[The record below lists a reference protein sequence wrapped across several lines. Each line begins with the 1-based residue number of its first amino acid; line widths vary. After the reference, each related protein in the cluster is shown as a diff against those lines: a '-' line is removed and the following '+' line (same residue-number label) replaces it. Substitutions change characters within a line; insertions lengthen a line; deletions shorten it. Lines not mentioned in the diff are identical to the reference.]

1 MSASAEELIVAL
13 RASLKERELLRRLLA
28 QSQEPIAIVGTACRF
43 PGGVRSPEELWR
55 LIAAG
60 GDAISEFPVDRGWDL
75 ERLYD
80 PDPDRPGSSYTRHG
94 GFLHDAADFDA
105 EFFGIGPREALAMDP
120 QQRLLLEGAWEA
132 LENAGIDPTSLRNSD
147 TGVFVGIMAGD
158 YGLTGHA
165 AEQVEGHLA
174 TGVGASL
181 ASGRLA
187 YAIGL
192 EGPAITIDTACSS
205 SLVALHLACQALRGG
220 ECSLALAGGSTV
232 LCSPR
237 MFVEFSRQRGLSVDG
252 RCKSF
257 AQAADGVGWA
267 EGMGVVALARL
278 SDAVQVGHRVLAV
291 IRGSAVNQDGASN
304 GLTAPNGPAQE
315 RVIRRA
321 LADARLEPKDVDVV
335 EAHGT
340 GTALGDPI
348 EARALLATYG
358 RGRESGP
365 LLLGSIKSNIG
376 HTQAA
381 AGVAGVIKIVEAMRH
396 GVLPETLHVDWPT
409 THVEWEAGEVELLR
423 ERVAWKPNGRPR
435 RAGVSSF
442 GISGTNAHVILEEAP
457 APERAGG
464 GPEREPAGSEG
475 GQAGLPWAALAGM
488 FALPLSA
495 KSERALRDAAGGLA
509 ARLQDDP
516 GLDLADV
523 GFSLATTRA
532 LFEHRAVVFGEH
544 RERLLEGLAALHGG
558 EGASGVVAGRAG
570 SGKEPDGAL
579 AAVLRVGR
587 VDREALLAALAAAHV
602 ARGGVD
608 WARLYPG
615 GRRVGLPTYAFQRER
630 FWLDPSVVSGG
641 ASAIGLRDSGHPLL
655 GAVVE
660 LSGGEGWL
668 FTGRV
673 SLGGCPWLADHVVF
687 GVVLMAGTAF
697 LELALHAAAHVG
709 LDGVEE
715 LTLQAPLALPEQGG
729 VALQVRVGGLD
740 EGGGRPVA
748 ISSCAEVEGGEWVCH
763 ATGVLGAAE
772 AGVGAAAGVG
782 APAGLSVW
790 PPPGAQRLDVAGA
803 YQELAGRGYG
813 YGPAFQCLVS
823 AWRDGGAVF
832 AEVALAAR
840 ERDAAGGFALHPA
853 LLDASFHAA
862 LCGSSDHAA
871 LNSNSDHAALNGT
884 SDTAPDTTPLPF
896 AFRGV
901 RLGRTGAAALRVA
914 IVPTGADTLR
924 LSALDAAGAP
934 VIAIDSLLTRAVD
947 PDRLRL
953 AGHHDSLFALDWVA
967 VALSDAGDAVHQG
980 LATVGAID
988 SSGAVNH
995 SDLAALLDSLG
1006 AEQAAPGVVLA
1017 ALAGEECDSAGA
1029 HAATR
1034 GALALLQAW
1043 LAEPRLADS
1052 RLVLVTRGAVAVAP
1066 GEAPELAAGAVWG
1079 LLRSAQSEHP
1089 DRFLLVDVDDGAD
1102 VPWLSLLATGEPQ
1115 LAVRAGRAWA
1125 PRLVPLAET
1134 TELIAPPAAHWCL
1147 TSKRRAT
1154 LEDIELLAN
1163 PQAGAPLGPLEVRV
1177 DMHAAGLN
1185 FRDVLA
1191 ALGHYPGEITIGS
1204 EGAGLV
1210 LEVGSAVEHIVPGDR
1225 VMGLI
1230 PDAFGPVAVTDSRL
1244 LARIP
1249 HGWSFVEAAA
1259 VPLVF
1264 LTAYYALVEVADL
1277 RPGERLLIHAA
1288 AGGVGIAALQL
1299 ARHLGAEVFA
1309 TASPAKWGTLRELGV
1324 DDAHLAS
1331 SRDLRFRE
1339 KFLAET
1345 DGSGM
1350 DVVLDALVREFV
1362 DASLELLPRGGRFV
1376 EMGKVDVRD
1385 PERVA
1390 AEHPGVAYR
1399 AFDLIEAGPQRLQE
1413 MLTELLDL
1421 FARGALRP
1429 PPIKCFDVRQG
1440 LDAFRHLKQ
1449 ARQVGKVVLTIP
1461 RPLDPDGTVLVTGGT
1476 GGLGALVARHL
1487 AVTHGVRGLMLASR
1501 RGLEADGAAELAA
1514 ELAQAGCAVRVAAC
1528 DVSDRDA
1535 LRELLD
1541 SIPDGRPLTAVI
1553 HAAGVLDDGTVETL
1567 GRQQLERVM
1576 RAKVDAAVHL
1586 DELTARLPLS
1596 QFVLFSSI
1604 AGTLGGP
1611 GQANYAAA
1619 NAFLDQFAQRRRARG
1634 LPAQTLAWGPWGVES
1649 GGMVGGLDE
1658 GDRARVGRLG
1668 VQPLSSAQGLELL
1681 DAARSTAQPLLFPVR
1696 FDKDVLRRHA
1706 YEGRL
1711 AAPLRGLTHVAAR
1724 REAGG
1729 GSLVRRLAEVSEDER
1744 EALILAE
1751 VRGQI
1756 AAVLGYASPEE
1767 VDPEL
1772 TFKELDLD
1780 SLDAVEL
1787 RNRLAHTSGIRLP
1800 STVAFDHPT
1809 PADVGRFLC
1818 AQVNGAGR
1826 RGALAVAQSPPL
1838 HYNGPKASSNE
1849 PA

>member
-1 MSASAEELIVAL
+1 MSASTEELIVAL

-43 PGGVRSPEELWR
+43 PGGVRSPEELWQ

-60 GDAISEFPVDRGWDL
+60 GDAISGFPRDRGWDL

-80 PDPDRPGSSYTRHG
+80 PDPDRPGCSYTSHG

-158 YGLTGHA
+158 YGLTGRA

-205 SLVALHLACQALRGG
+205 SLVALHMACRALRGG

-278 SDAVQVGHRVLAV
+278 SDAVRVGHRVLAV

-304 GLTAPNGPAQE
+304 GLTAPNGPSQE

-381 AGVAGVIKIVEAMRH
+381 AGLAGVIKIVEAMRH
-396 GVLPETLHVDWPT
+396 GVLPQTLHVDWPT

-423 ERVAWKPNGRPR
+423 ERVAWEPNGRPR

-464 GPEREPAGSEG
+464 GPEREPAGFEEG
-475 GQAGLPWAALAGM
+475 RAGLPWAALAGM
-488 FALPLSA
+488 FAFPLSA
-495 KSERALRDAAGGLA
+495 KSERALRDAAGRLA
-509 ARLQDDP
+509 AGLQDDP

-570 SGKEPDGAL
+570 SAKEPDGAL
-579 AAVLRVGR
+579 AAVLRTWS
-587 VDREALLAALAAAHV
+587 VDREALLSALAAVFV

-615 GRRVGLPTYAFQRER
+615 GRCVGLPTYAFQRER

-641 ASAIGLRDSGHPLL
+641 ASAIGLRDAGHPLL

-673 SLGGCPWLADHVVF
+673 SLGGCPWLSDHVVF
-687 GVVLMAGTAF
+687 GVVLMAGTAL
-697 LELALHAAAHVG
+697 LELALHAAGYVG

-715 LTLQAPLALPEQGG
+715 LMLQAPLVLPERGG
-729 VALQVRVGGLD
+729 VALQVRVGVLD
-740 EGGGRPVA
+740 ERGGRPVA
-748 ISSCAEVEGGEWVCH
+748 ISSCSEVEGAEWVCH
-763 ATGVLGAAE
+763 ATGVLGAAG
-772 AGVGAAAGVG
+772 AGPG
-782 APAGLSVW
+782 APVESSVW
-790 PPPGAQRLDVAGA
+790 PPLGAQRLDVAGV
-803 YQELAGRGYG
+803 YRELAGRGYG
-813 YGPAFQCLVS
+813 YGPAFRCLGG
-823 AWRDGGAVF
+823 AWRDGRAVF
-832 AEVALAAR
+832 AEVALAPR

-862 LCGSSDHAA
+862 LCSDP
-871 LNSNSDHAALNGT
+871 DP
-884 SDTAPDTTPLPF
+884 DTDTTPLPF

-914 IVPTGADTLR
+914 IVPTGADTLQ

-947 PDRLRL
+947 PGRLRL

-967 VALSDAGDAVHQG
+967 VALSDADADADDVVHQG

-995 SDLAALLDSLG
+995 PDLAALLDSLA

-1017 ALAGEECDSAGA
+1017 ALAGEECDPAGA

-1043 LAEPRLADS
+1043 LAEPRLADA

-1066 GEAPELAAGAVWG
+1066 GEVPELAAGAVWG

-1089 DRFLLVDVDDGAD
+1089 DRFVLVDVDGGAD
-1102 VPWLSLLATGEPQ
+1102 VPWLSLLASGEPQ

-1134 TELIAPPAAHWCL
+1134 TELIAPQAAHWCL

-1163 PQAGAPLGPLEVRV
+1163 PRAGAPLGPLEVRV

-1230 PDAFGPVAVTDSRL
+1230 PDAFGPVAVTDGRL
-1244 LARIP
+1244 LARMP

-1331 SRDLRFRE
+1331 SRDLCFRE

-1345 DGSGM
+1345 DGAGV

-1362 DASLELLPRGGRFV
+1362 DASLDLLPRGGRFV

-1390 AEHPGVAYR
+1390 AEHPGVGYR

-1476 GGLGALVARHL
+1476 GALGALVARHL
-1487 AVTHGVRGLMLASR
+1487 AVTHGVRGLVLASR

-1553 HAAGVLDDGTVETL
+1553 HAAGVLEDGTVETL
-1567 GRQQLERVM
+1567 GQQQLERVM

-1596 QFVLFSSI
+1596 QLVLFSSI

-1634 LPAQTLAWGPWGVES
+1634 LPAQTLAWGPWEVES

-1668 VQPLSSAQGLELL
+1668 VQPLSSVQGLELF
-1681 DAARSTAQPLLFPVR
+1681 DAARLTAQPLLFGVR

-1711 AAPLRGLTHVAAR
+1711 GALLRGLTRVAAR

-1729 GSLVRRLAEVSEDER
+1729 GSLVRRLAEVSEDQR

-1787 RNRLAHTSGIRLP
+1787 RNRLAHTSGVRLS

-1818 AQVNGAGR
+1818 TQVNGASS

-1838 HYNGPKASSNE
+1838 HYNQPKASSNE